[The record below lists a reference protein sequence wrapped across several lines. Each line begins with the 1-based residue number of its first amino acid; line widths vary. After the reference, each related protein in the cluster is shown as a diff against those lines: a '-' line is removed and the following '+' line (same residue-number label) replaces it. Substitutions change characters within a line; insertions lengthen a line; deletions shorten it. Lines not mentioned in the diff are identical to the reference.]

1 MKKRILAV
9 IGLAGMSAAANSQEM
24 VETVIPD
31 FVVNC
36 TNAGQLCDPAFVVS
50 AVTGSELQVQYS
62 VRNTHCSAL
71 RVHVFVDGVW
81 METSDLL
88 AWHGAPAPFSDL
100 PLDTGILDLGPVSP
114 GSHQI
119 AIVAEGEESG
129 CNIGQSNSWGGS
141 VRRFT
146 TPLEPGPGGNPLAT
160 CNGVPAT
167 IVGDNNDNMI
177 FGTSGNDVIFDP
189 AGNDTIHGLDG
200 NDVMCGGPGR
210 DRLSGNRGRDRL
222 FGGTG
227 KDVLRGGAGNDRLFG
242 QSGNDAMNGQSGFDR
257 CNEGSGNDTAARC
270 EGTTSVP

>member
-1 MKKRILAV
+1 MKKRIIAV

-36 TNAGQLCDPAFVVS
+36 TNTDQLCDPAFVVS

-129 CNIGQSNSWGGS
+129 CNNGRPISWGGS

-146 TPLEPGPGGNPLAT
+146 TPLEPGTPGHPGGPGGNPLAT
-160 CNGVPAT
+160 CNGLPAT

-189 AGNDTIHGLDG
+189 AGNDTIHGLG
-200 NDVMCGGPGR
+200 GADVICGGPGR
-210 DRLSGNRGRDRL
+210 DVLFGGRGRDRL
-222 FGGTG
+222 YGSGGRDNLSGGSGRDRCVGGTG
-227 KDVLRGGAGNDRLFG
+227 RDKLSCESNKHGG
-242 QSGNDAMNGQSGFDR
+242 
-257 CNEGSGNDTAARC
+257 
-270 EGTTSVP
+270 